1 MDEWMTP
8 SDLAARLGVSERR
21 GQQIAQVLESLGF
34 AIQRDPYGG
43 RRIPPALAEAVVR
56 LREEGRPLREL
67 LSLPGLEA
75 LKAKDPG
82 LSVAEGLGEALLL
95 VAQVRT
101 ALRAL
106 GRAQLPF
113 WPPAWSWVERGLE
126 APRGEGR

>member
-1 MDEWMTP
+1 MDEWTP

-21 GQQIAQVLESLGF
+21 GQQIVQLLEAMGF
-34 AIQRDPYGG
+34 VVARDAYGG

-82 LSVAEGLGEALLL
+82 LSVAEALGEALCLM
-95 VAQVRT
+95 AQVRT